1 MDLKN
6 FAVQLLV
13 KKLGGSKSESAT
25 ESALDDLIGDGHQ
38 FDLAGMVGQ
47 FTGGKADIAEKAR
60 SWLGDGQ
67 NIEISESQ
75 LENVIGADKISQFA
89 TKLGIG
95 RDEAKSGL
103 AEFLPQLVDKGSR
116 GGSLLDSAGGLAGI
130 ASKFLK

>member
-1 MDLKN
+1 MNLKN
-6 FAVQLLV
+6 LAVQLLV
-13 KKLGGSKSESAT
+13 KKLGGSKSDSAT
-25 ESALDDLIGDGHQ
+25 ESALDDLIGNGDQ
-38 FDLAGMVGQ
+38 FDLAGMVEQ
-47 FTGGKADIAEKAR
+47 FTGGQADIAEKAR

-67 NIEISESQ
+67 NAKISESQ